1 MSALELPW
9 GRRLTIV
16 GGVDDDGT
24 KLPPLVLWMCPRCV
38 AMAIEEHRDH
48 HERWHRTAVGEVIP

>member
-9 GRRLTIV
+9 GRSLTIA
-16 GGVDDDGT
+16 GGVDDEGA
-24 KLPPLVLWMCPRCV
+24 KVPPLVLWMCPRCV
-38 AMAIEEHRDH
+38 SMVMGEHRDH